1 MKRMKVWL
9 MMALCA
15 VIASCTANEEEG
27 LGMNDSQTIVL
38 RIGSAADTK
47 AVETPGT
54 SSDKAML
61 TNGYLFFANEKGAI
75 KRCFK
80 LLGSGSTDVSKLEI
94 LISEFTGE
102 NESKGF
108 TFTNVPG
115 DVTQVYIL
123 GNVSDAE
130 GSDTEE
136 DNIRSKTTL
145 DAIKAL
151 NIKVADQKTYA
162 SVTMD
167 GLGNVTGSGTTKEA
181 TVNLKVFCSRLEIPS
196 LTASGAITGFQ
207 VDGIYVSHFY
217 KQVPLTEKVA
227 ADQLYKYTDGGKND
241 YSSTYSMLADV
252 AEGGSGLGETS
263 DKTVSAGSGKVW
275 AYQFIPGAS
284 TAVPEAVREGIRVV
298 IALSNI
304 QGVPSL
310 SGTTQYLNIRGLV
323 DKGNNDPNPT
333 PMALERGMI
342 YNMGANLTFDEGDL
356 SPLPNPDDIS
366 LKVKITVTPWGVKG
380 VKPVL

>member
-1 MKRMKVWL
+1 MKKIKVWL

-54 SSDKAML
+54 SSDKATL

-151 NIKVADQKTYA
+151 NIKVTDQKTYA

-217 KQVPLTEKVA
+217 KQVPLTEEV
-227 ADQLYKYTDGGKND
+227 
-241 YSSTYSMLADV
+241 SSTELFKYADDTKIQYDDTYAMLADV
-252 AEGGSGLGETS
+252 AGGSGSGLGETS
-263 DKTVSAGSGKVW
+263 GKTVSAGSGKAW

-284 TAVPEAVREGIRVV
+284 GDNREGIRVV

-310 SGTTQYLNIRGLV
+310 NGTTQYLNIRGLV
-323 DKGNNDPNPT
+323 DKGNNDPNPE
-333 PMALERGMI
+333 PMALVRGMI
-342 YNMGANLTFDEGDL
+342 YSMGTNLTFDEGDL

-366 LKVKITVTPWGVKG
+366 LTVKIIVTPWGVKE